1 MVSKKIL
8 RMGVEKTATQKTYK
22 KNVCQYTLD
31 ITEETSDPHIYDKPI
46 ITTEEKPSVTKRWKK
61 QNIPLKAPTMVKQKN
76 TSTENLT
83 ANPQPQTDTTTISLP
98 TLLPFKKHHLS
109 ETQQSILYWRG
120 YVNFEEAIKKRKELH
135 PNQLDRI
142 ITNPEELQMYF
153 EKRKYGA
160 QIKYKLKAK

>member
-8 RMGVEKTATQKTYK
+8 RMVVQKTPTQKTYK
-22 KNVCQYTLD
+22 INVCQYTLD
-31 ITEETSDPHIYDKPI
+31 ITKETSYPHIYDKPI

-83 ANPQPQTDTTTISLP
+83 ANPQPQTDTTTTSLP

-109 ETQQSILYWRG
+109 ETQQSILY
-120 YVNFEEAIKKRKELH
+120 
-135 PNQLDRI
+135 
-142 ITNPEELQMYF
+142 
-153 EKRKYGA
+153 
-160 QIKYKLKAK
+160 